1 MVSEV
6 NASSSLVYA
15 ESGVIAILSRL
26 LHDAEEV
33 MEKDWDAARACIS
46 LASTILRNEFTVKSA
61 DAPAAT
67 PRGGLAPWQL
77 LRAKTYISEN
87 LHRPIKIDALGR
99 ATQLSAGYFS
109 RAFKRSVGCSP
120 QSYISLTR
128 LRRAQEMML
137 SSDQPLSQIALACG
151 FYDQAHLCK
160 VFRRL
165 ASESPNAW
173 RRDRMFPAMEAD
185 QAACG

>member
-1 MVSEV
+1 MKIMG
-6 NASSSLVYA
+6 ASMALAGLAGCTKQPDEPIYPYVKA
-15 ESGVIAILSRL
+15 PEDLILGKPMYFATAFPFPTGSIPL
-26 LHDAEEV
+26 L
-33 MEKDWDAARACIS
+33 
-46 LASTILRNEFTVKSA
+46 VKS
-61 DAPAAT
+61 DA
-67 PRGGLAPWQL
+67 
-77 LRAKTYISEN
+77 Y
-87 LHRPIKIDALGR
+87 RPIKIDALGR
-99 ATQLSAGYFS
+99 GTQLSAGYFS

-128 LRRAQEMML
+128 LRRAQDMML

-173 RRDRMFPAMEAD
+173 RRDRMVPSVEAET
-185 QAACG
+185 QNERAAWG